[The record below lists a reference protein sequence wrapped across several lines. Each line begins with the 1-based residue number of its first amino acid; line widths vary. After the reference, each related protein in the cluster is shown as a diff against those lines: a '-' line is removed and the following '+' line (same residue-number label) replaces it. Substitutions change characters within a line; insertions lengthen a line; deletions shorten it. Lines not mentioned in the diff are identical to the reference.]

1 LEIIFWTHVEGLPMT
16 DIDLKTYKFSSGLT
30 YSESEALVDKLVAGY
45 GDVPQET
52 IIALLKNHLT
62 RAVRDHRIER
72 EIVAACAAS

>member
-1 LEIIFWTHVEGLPMT
+1 MT
-16 DIDLKTYKFSSGLT
+16 DIDIKTYKFSSGLT

-45 GDVPQET
+45 GDMSQET

-62 RAVRDHRIER
+62 RAVRDYKTER